1 MVFFFFSVLD
11 AFQWW
16 ALFGKTG
23 DRETR
28 LYFLIYYNTYLPS
41 WLLALLLREV
51 VIKRGPEDPSC
62 NSLLYTLPSVET
74 VLLAQYYV
82 QGLVHHLHF
91 RLPLTW
97 QMGAR
102 AIIVNVFTIGMLWW
116 SGQYGARD
124 LFSGVG
130 IGAAL
135 GLFFAFHIFDV
146 WVPRFPLFA
155 ASPMWSKW
163 FSCDWCIYPKSRQE
177 LEKWIVL

>member
-1 MVFFFFSVLD
+1 MVAGSVDPFVFGTWYFYFPVLD
-11 AFQWW
+11 AFHQWW

-41 WLLALLLREV
+41 WLLALLLREIV
-51 VIKRGPEDPSC
+51 VRRGPEDPSC

-116 SGQYGARD
+116 SGQYRSPRSIFWSRNRSCARTV
-124 LFSGVG
+124 FRFPHIRRV
-130 IGAAL
+130 GAAL
-135 GLFFAFHIFDV
+135 PAVCRFSDV
-146 WVPRFPLFA
+146 EQV
-155 ASPMWSKW
+155 
-163 FSCDWCIYPKSRQE
+163 
-177 LEKWIVL
+177 VLL